1 MPTFRACLKLIALV
15 LLVIAIIPTQSLL
28 LLSPFDG
35 IASRWAQ
42 WWHKAVCLVLGIAIE
57 LEGRPEVAHVA
68 YVGNHLS
75 YIDIPVLGSI
85 VRGSF
90 VAKQEMRGW
99 PLFGWLARLQRT
111 VFISRNSSDAAH
123 VMDQLD
129 AMLSGSRNLI
139 VFPEGTSSSGE
150 RVLPFKSS
158 VFSVLGEHLPRGLRI
173 QPFTLDLRVVD
184 GHAPCTADDRNLYA
198 YHSHMVLAPHLWAF
212 MRTRGASLRVVF
224 HPVLGIGYDSNR
236 KRIAVLA
243 ERSVAS
249 ALSGLSAP
257 VDSRDV
263 VVAGVEQKESP

>member
-1 MPTFRACLKLIALV
+1 MSILRACLKLIALV
-15 LLVIAIIPTQSLL
+15 VLVIAIIPTQSLL

-42 WWHKAVCLVLGIAIE
+42 QWHKAVCLVLGIAIE
-57 LEGRPEVAHVA
+57 LEGHPEVAHVA

-75 YIDIPVLGSI
+75 YLDIPVLGSI

-111 VFISRNSSDAAH
+111 VFISRGRSDAAH
-123 VMDQLD
+123 VLDQLD
-129 AMLSGSRNLI
+129 AMLSRGRNLI

-150 RVLPFKSS
+150 HVLPFKSS

-184 GHAPCTADDRNLYA
+184 GHAPRTTDDRNLYT

-212 MRTRGASLRVVF
+212 MRTRGAILRVVF
-224 HPVLGIGYDSNR
+224 HPVLVIGHDSSR
-236 KRIAVLA
+236 KHVAAMA
-243 ERSVAS
+243 ERNVAS
-249 ALSGLSAP
+249 ALSGLSAS
-257 VDSRDV
+257 VGRGNA
-263 VVAGVEQKESP
+263 VAAAARKELP